1 MEELQMS
8 EDNKLLLER
17 NWEIIENR
25 VILPLW
31 KKQYETMYTSLK
43 LDYDDFLSMAGYE
56 LSKAISS
63 YDNQKSNICTFAT
76 NVIKRKA
83 NTELRD
89 YGSRDKRKTLSV
101 ADSLNTCVDYGDVRN
116 VDIPFEEQQKEN
128 SQISEKRVGEF
139 LIKLSNQQ
147 LRILILKLLDF
158 DLKDVPFILNIT
170 KRSVNDSVKG
180 LKSNELQRI
189 LYRRNYKL

>member
-1 MEELQMS
+1 MP

-17 NWEIIENR
+17 KWGMIEKR

-31 KKQYETMYTSLK
+31 KKQYETMYNSLK

-56 LSKAISS
+56 LSKAMAS
-63 YDNQKSNICTFAT
+63 YDGKKSNLCTFAT

-101 ADSLNTCVDYGDVRN
+101 ADSLNICINGDDEKAI
-116 VDIPFEEQQKEN
+116 DIPCPEEQTEN
-128 SQISEKRVGEF
+128 SQLSEKRVGEF

-158 DLKDVPFILNIT
+158 DLKDVPVILNIT
-170 KRSVNDSVKG
+170 KRSASDSIKG
-180 LKSNELQRI
+180 LKSNELRRI
-189 LYRRNYKL
+189 LNRRNYKL

>member
-1 MEELQMS
+1 MP

-17 NWEIIENR
+17 KWGMIEKR

-31 KKQYETMYTSLK
+31 KKQYETMYASLK

-56 LSKAISS
+56 LSKAMTS
-63 YDNQKSNICTFAT
+63 YDSKKSNLCTFAT
-76 NVIKRKA
+76 NIVKRKA

-101 ADSLNTCVDYGDVRN
+101 ADSLNVCIDGD
-116 VDIPFEEQQKEN
+116 DEKTIGIPCHEEQTEN
-128 SQISEKRVGEF
+128 SQLSEKRVGEF

-147 LRILILKLLDF
+147 LRILVLKLLEF
-158 DLKDVPFILNIT
+158 DLKDIPVILNIT
-170 KRSVNDSVKG
+170 KQSANDSIKG
-180 LKSNELQRI
+180 LKSNELRRI
-189 LYRRNYKL
+189 LNRRSYKL

>member
-1 MEELQMS
+1 MPEN
-8 EDNKLLLER
+8 NKLLLER
-17 NWEIIENR
+17 KWEIIEKR

-56 LSKAISS
+56 LSKAMSS
-63 YDNQKSNICTFAT
+63 YDRKKSNLCTFAT
-76 NVIKRKA
+76 NIIKRKA

-89 YGSRDKRKTLSV
+89 YGSRDKRKTLSI
-101 ADSLNTCVDYGDVRN
+101 AGSLNVCIDGDEEKTI
-116 VDIPFEEQQKEN
+116 DIPCPEEQKGN
-128 SQISEKRVGEF
+128 SQLSEKRVGEF
-139 LIKLSNQQ
+139 LKNLSNQQ

-158 DLKDVPFILNIT
+158 DFKEIPFILNIT
-170 KRSVNDSVKG
+170 KRSANDSLKG
-180 LKSNELQRI
+180 LKGNELSRI